1 MEIAGPTEWGMGIE
15 LQKPSVSRHQSI
27 NRMYSNESRVY
38 QAGLEMNILPEC
50 GGCTVQ
56 TELQGGPVYHYT
68 QQLRTY
74 TRLLLLLLASC
85 IIEYKNIMHHDWDK

>member
-1 MEIAGPTEWGMGIE
+1 MRWRILVPHRLASYRT
-15 LQKPSVSRHQSI
+15 KCHDYQSI
-27 NRMYSNESRVY
+27 RYQDGVSNHFNHIRSRV
-38 QAGLEMNILPEC
+38 
-50 GGCTVQ
+50 GCTVQ